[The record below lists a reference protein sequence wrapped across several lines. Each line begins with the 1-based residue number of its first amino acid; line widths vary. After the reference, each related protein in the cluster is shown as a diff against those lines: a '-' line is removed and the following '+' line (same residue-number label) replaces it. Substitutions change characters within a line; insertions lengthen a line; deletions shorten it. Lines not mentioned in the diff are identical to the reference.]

1 MPEITLHQI
10 DRIAEDIRR
19 EEISFSHLLDDLI
32 DHVCCDVEYEMQ
44 NGLSF
49 HEAYLR
55 VKQKMGPRRIKEIH
69 EETLFAVDTKYRN
82 MKKTMKFSGA
92 AGTILLSFAAIFKI
106 QHWPGASI
114 MMVLGA
120 FLLAFVFLP
129 STLGVLWKETH
140 NKKSIFLFITGFFTS
155 FFFITG
161 VIFKIQHWPGAGMI
175 LMLAIVFGIFL
186 FLPALLIAKLK
197 EEELASKKAIYIIGI
212 AGAICFLS
220 GLLFKIQHWPGASS
234 LMVSGVIILFF
245 ISLPWY
251 SYLLWKD
258 EARVSGHFIFLIVGS
273 LAVIIP
279 EALVNLN
286 LQNTYEQGYYP
297 NFKQQSAFFNYRF
310 DNNMKLIEKYRDSS
324 FYSTLSNVHSRTVAL
339 LGKIGEVETK
349 LVAESEGKPG
359 IPAISPSQVT
369 TTERGVEIYYTK
381 LSNPFRQNLKG
392 FLLPGSAGREDL
404 DKNIAEYT
412 AYVSGLNGL
421 QDATQIKALLNTSV
435 FLPAQTP
442 EAEKGSL
449 LSGLHSLEL
458 LKNSVLT
465 AESVV
470 ITSVTGKMN

>member
-1 MPEITLHQI
+1 MPEISLHQI
-10 DRIAEDIRR
+10 DRIAEDLSR
-19 EEISFSHLLDDLI
+19 EEIAFSHLLDDLI

-82 MKKTMKFSGA
+82 MKNTMKFSGA
-92 AGTILLSFAAIFKI
+92 AGTILLTFAAMFKI

-114 MMVLGA
+114 MMILGA
-120 FLLAFVFLP
+120 FLMAFVFLP
-129 STLGVLWKETH
+129 STLGVLWKESH
-140 NKKSIFLFITGFFTS
+140 NKKNIFLFVTGFFTS

-161 VIFKIQHWPGAGMI
+161 VIFKIQHWPGASIMI
-175 LMLAIVFGIFL
+175 LLAIGIGILL

-197 EEELASKKAIYIIGI
+197 DEDLVSKKAVYIIGI
-212 AGAICFLS
+212 AGAICVLA
-220 GLLFKIQHWPGASS
+220 GMLFKIQHWPGAST

-245 ISLPWY
+245 VSLPWY

-258 EARVSGHFIFLIVGS
+258 ESKVSGYFIFLIVGS

-286 LQNTYEQGYYP
+286 LQNSYDQGYYP
-297 NFKQQSAFFNYRF
+297 NFNQQTALFNYRF
-310 DNNMKLIEKYRDSS
+310 DNNLKLVERYRDSVS
-324 FYSTLSNVHSRTVAL
+324 YSTLSNIHSKAVAL
-339 LGKIGEVETK
+339 IGKIGEVETS

-369 TTERGVEIYYTK
+369 TTERGVQVNYTN
-381 LSNPFRQNLKG
+381 LSDPFRKNLKG
-392 FLLPGSAGREDL
+392 FLLPGSAAREDL
-404 DKNIAEYT
+404 DKNVAEYMV
-412 AYVSGLNGL
+412 YISGLSCSL
-421 QDATQIKALLNTSV
+421 DPAKLKSLLNTSAL
-435 FLPAQTP
+435 LPAQTP
-442 EAEKGSL
+442 EAEKGSM

-465 AESVV
+465 AESIV
-470 ITSVTGKMN
+470 ITSVTGKK